1 MYVKTSVR
9 KTRNGEVR
17 YLQLAHNEWDA
28 AKGRSVPRVIYGF
41 GREDELDKEAVR
53 RLVASLSRLL
63 EPGDVPA
70 VPGEGLEFA
79 ESRPYGG
86 AYVLDRIWQRLGIGT
101 ILTGLASSGR
111 GRPRDAAAAER
122 VLFGLVANRALAP
135 SSKLAA
141 AEWMSR
147 DVHVDGLGEVS
158 DDACY
163 RAMDWL
169 HDVRGELER
178 QVYFQVADL
187 LNLQVDLLFFDTTS
201 TYFEAGEAD
210 EEVPRDWRGERTAG
224 QDGDSGR
231 QGDGGGDDG
240 EDPAGRPAG
249 FREYGKSKDSRDDLP
264 QIVIGLAVTRDG
276 IPVRVWC
283 WPGSTADSA
292 LIRQVKKDM
301 RDWSLGRVIWV
312 ADRGFTSKANRR
324 FLQQGGGAYIIGE
337 KLRSGSAEA
346 QAALSRQG
354 RYKTVAG
361 NLQVKEVRL
370 PEAGDRFIVCFNPD
384 QAVRDAA
391 VRAKMISALEELIA
405 SSDQLSVTKRAEL
418 RGKIST
424 MAGLNRFLRV
434 TPGGL
439 LRTDLGRAKAEE
451 NLDGKYLLRS
461 ADPQMS
467 AEDIAVGYKQLLEV
481 ERGWRDMKSILD
493 LRPVYHR
500 LEERIRAHVL
510 LCWLALLLIRV
521 AENQAGQTWPAM
533 RRELQ
538 RIAIGTFTGPAGTFR
553 QHTDIPKTARDLLTA
568 LDIDVPR
575 KIHELTTAGS

>member
-9 KTRNGEVR
+9 KTKNGEVR

-41 GREDELDKEAVR
+41 GREDQLDKEAVR

-63 EPGDVPA
+63 EPGEGFVTGD
-70 VPGEGLEFA
+70 GGLEFA

-86 AYVLDRIWQRLGIGT
+86 AYALDRLWQRLGIGT
-101 ILTGLASSGR
+101 ILAGLASSGR

-141 AEWMSR
+141 SEWMSQ
-147 DVHVDGLGEVS
+147 DVHIDGLGEVS

-169 HDVRGELER
+169 HAVRGELEK

-201 TYFEAGEAD
+201 TYFETGEAD
-210 EEVPRDWRGERTAG
+210 AEVPRDWRGEKDTR
-224 QDGDSGR
+224 QDSTDA
-231 QGDGGGDDG
+231 DGGEDEDG
-240 EDPAGRPAG
+240 NPPGKPAG

-264 QIVIGLAVTRDG
+264 QVVIGLAVTREA

-283 WPGSTADSA
+283 WPGNTADSA

-301 RDWSLGRVIWV
+301 RDWSLGRVVWV
-312 ADRGFTSKANRR
+312 ADRGFTSKENRK
-324 FLQQGGGAYIIGE
+324 FLQSGGGAYIIGE

-346 QAALSRQG
+346 KAALSLQG

-370 PEAGDRFIVCFNPD
+370 PDAGDRFIICFNPD

-391 VRAKMISALEELIA
+391 VREKMISALEEMIA
-405 SSDQLSVTKRAEL
+405 GSDKLSVTKRAEL
-418 RGKIST
+418 RGKIS
-424 MAGLNRFLRV
+424 MMPGPNRFLRV

-439 LRTDLGRAKAEE
+439 LRADKAKAKAEE

-461 ADPQMS
+461 ADPAMT

-481 ERGWRDMKSILD
+481 ERGWRDMKSVLD
-493 LRPVYHR
+493 LRPACHR
-500 LEERIRAHVL
+500 LEDRIRAHVI

-521 AENQAGQTWPAM
+521 AENHTGQTWPAI

-538 RIAIGTFTGPAGTFR
+538 RISIGTFTGPAGTFR
-553 QHTDIPKTARDLLTA
+553 QRTDIPKTTRDLLTA
-568 LDIDVPR
+568 LKIDVPR
-575 KIHELTTAGS
+575 KIYELTTPEA

>member
-9 KTRNGEVR
+9 KTKSGEVR

-28 AKGRSVPRVIYGF
+28 EKGRSVPRVIYGF
-41 GREDELDKEAVR
+41 GREDQLDKDAVR

-63 EPGDVPA
+63 EPVEGPA
-70 VPGEGLEFA
+70 AAGEGLEFA

-86 AYVLDRIWQRLGIGT
+86 AYVLDQLWQRLGIAA
-101 ILTGLASSGR
+101 ILAGLASSGR

-141 AEWMSR
+141 SEWMSR
-147 DVHVDGLGEVS
+147 DVHIDGLGEVS

-169 HDVRGELER
+169 HAVRGELEK

-201 TYFEAGEAD
+201 TYFETGEAD
-210 EEVPRDWRGERTAG
+210 AEVARDWRGEKSAG
-224 QDGDSGR
+224 QDSIGGDQAGA
-231 QGDGGGDDG
+231 GGGD
-240 EDPAGRPAG
+240 EENPAGKPAG
-249 FREYGKSKDSRDDLP
+249 FRAYGKSKDSRDDLP
-264 QIVIGLAVTRDG
+264 QVVIGLAVTREG
-276 IPVRVWC
+276 VPVRAWC
-283 WPGSTADSA
+283 WPGNTADTA
-292 LIRQVKKDM
+292 LIRQVKTDM

-312 ADRGFTSKANRR
+312 ADRGFTSRENRK
-324 FLQQGGGAYIIGE
+324 FLQSGGGAYIIGE

-346 QAALSRQG
+346 KAALSRQG
-354 RYKTVAG
+354 RYKTVTG

-370 PEAGDRFIVCFNPD
+370 PDTGDRFIICFNPG
-384 QAVRDAA
+384 QAARDAA
-391 VRAKMISALEELIA
+391 VRGKMITALEETIA
-405 SSDQLSVTKRAEL
+405 GSDKLTVTKRAEL
-418 RGKIST
+418 RGKVS
-424 MAGLNRFLRV
+424 MMPGLNRFLRV

-439 LRTDLGRAKAEE
+439 LRADRARAAAEE

-461 ADPQMS
+461 ADPRMT
-467 AEDIAVGYKQLLEV
+467 AEDIAAGYKQLLEV
-481 ERGWRDMKSILD
+481 ERGWRDMKSVLD

-510 LCWLALLLIRV
+510 LCWLALLLVRV
-521 AENQAGQTWPAM
+521 AENQAGQTWAAM

-538 RIAIGTFTGPAGTFR
+538 RISIGTFTGPAGTFR
-553 QHTDIPKTARDLLTA
+553 QRTDIPNTARDLLTT
-568 LDIDVPR
+568 LKIDVPR
-575 KIHELTTAGS
+575 KICELTTPES